1 MRCSSS
7 WRLVIFSLL
16 AIAVGSQFLAVAQEQ
31 TVIGS
36 TMTNCAAPTFVGTT
50 QCSDRLVKPAPLP
63 VVAPKRVMPP
73 KSAVEPR
80 DSASDPVVG
89 GVKESEV
96 NEFLANYGKPSRQAV
111 RALLNPSDENIASM
125 LKVEKS
131 QLAVAAYTAQRR
143 VELSQQS
150 GASANELSQA
160 DLPALIGMR
169 LTVLVAADCK
179 GCEKVLPF
187 VNQLVTEFPSVD
199 ARIGVLGLGDPKE
212 FVIKAAE
219 LGVYLPVSKVSV
231 ERMRQ
236 LRLDTLPAILIGDT
250 RYQGDPAV
258 IGSISSALDLE
269 RAVVQVRRAN
279 EKKHATSATSN
290 AKGNIND

>member
-1 MRCSSS
+1 MLCSSS
-7 WRLVIFSLL
+7 LRLVT
-16 AIAVGSQFLAVAQEQ
+16 AGMVFLSGVVHQAAMAQDQ

-36 TMTNCAAPTFVGTT
+36 TMTHCASPTFVGAT
-50 QCSDRLVKPAPLP
+50 QCTDKPSKPAPPPP
-63 VVAPKRVMPP
+63 VTSKRVAPAKNSSEQRESVG
-73 KSAVEPR
+73 
-80 DSASDPVVG
+80 DLVVG

-111 RALLNPSDENIASM
+111 RALLNPSDDNIASM

-131 QLAVAAYTAQRR
+131 QLAIAAYTAQRR
-143 VELSQQS
+143 VELSQLA

-169 LTVLVAADCK
+169 LTVLVTADCK
-179 GCEKVLPF
+179 GCEKFLPI

-199 ARIGVLGLGDPKE
+199 ARIGVIGMGDPKE

-219 LGVYLPVSKVSV
+219 LGVYLPVAKVAV
-231 ERMRQ
+231 ERVRQ
-236 LRLDTLPAILIGDT
+236 LRLEALPAILVGDT

-258 IGSISSALDLE
+258 LGAVSSALDLE

-279 EKKHATSATSN
+279 EKKHAASIAPTT
-290 AKGNIND
+290 KGNIND